1 MADSGG
7 SEEEED
13 DEEDENDCRVVQPL
27 ARVGGGGERFDPLSL
42 GLRAP
47 AFGGPLHHA
56 PSGGAPPRAEVASL
70 CAEVAAK
77 APTTGA
83 AKAPTAGAAKASE
96 DAKNPMENVLHY
108 LGIHLQEMNN
118 VEEHKNNLKVQ
129 NAGLQ
134 SELQVVKAK
143 LQDFQA
149 SNIQL
154 NEKIRSLRSNLS
166 VANQDYELLSDEHK
180 HLQIEHNNLRDEN
193 DRQLDSME
201 TERLSFHTQLHDQ
214 ILLVTSH
221 SKANAEHSVRIE
233 QLESKLSDH
242 ETTMKQNEIQ
252 VKRLEASIKEKEI
265 LILHSQ
271 LAAQNAQIASDE
283 AQVEIQQT
291 IKRSKVAGID
301 VFCPVCS
308 DEIANY
314 AFKCGHLNCCEKC
327 YAKKPWTHCIYKCG
341 TSINQD
347 PGQIIKI
354 FQLTRE
360 AA

>member
-1 MADSGG
+1 MADSG

-27 ARVGGGGERFDPLSL
+27 AGGSGRFDPLSL

-47 AFGGPLHHA
+47 AFGGPLHA
-56 PSGGAPPRAEVASL
+56 PSGGAPPRIDVASL

-77 APTTGA
+77 APTAGGE
-83 AKAPTAGAAKASE
+83 GAAKASE

-143 LQDFQA
+143 LQDFQEKTIA

-154 NEKIRSLRSNLS
+154 NEKIRSLRSKLS
-166 VANQDYELLSDEHK
+166 VANQDYEVLSDEHK

-193 DRQLDSME
+193 DRQLDAME

-347 PGQIIKI
+347 PGPIIKVHN
-354 FQLTRE
+354 LSK
-360 AA
+360 